1 MKLLKCEYLKTR
13 KRYVWITALVI
24 TAFEL
29 VWTLHGN
36 YTDVVLENG
45 WMMFLYQLP
54 VINALFLP
62 LLAMIIAS
70 RLADIEHKGLML
82 KQLCPITKKG
92 KLFDAKLMYGLII
105 IAVSLII
112 MYGIIVIFGYHIG
125 FRGECP
131 INLYAIFFLFTAT
144 TTFVIYILQHTLS
157 LLIKNQIIPF
167 FIGIIGEFVG
177 IISLFLPS
185 APILRKSILWGYY
198 GVLGFIGMFG
208 WDKDTRY
215 ANVRFEIVN
224 IDWTFWCVLIAA
236 GILIY
241 IIGRKIFCEKEI

>member
-24 TAFEL
+24 TAFCL
-29 VWTLHGN
+29 LWTLHGN
-36 YTDVVLENG
+36 YNDFMLDNG

-54 VINALFLP
+54 IINALFLP
-62 LLAMIIAS
+62 ILAMIIAS
-70 RLADIEHKGLML
+70 RLADIEHKGVML

-92 KLFDAKLMYGLII
+92 RLFDAKLVYGLLIMT
-105 IAVSLII
+105 VSLVI
-112 MYGIIVIFGYHIG
+112 MYVGIVAGGKFIG
-125 FRGECP
+125 FRNEFP
-131 INLYAIFFLFTAT
+131 VRLYAIFFLFTET

-167 FIGIIGEFVG
+167 FIGIIGEFIG

-185 APILRKSILWGYY
+185 VPFLRKSIIWGYY
-198 GVLGFIGMFG
+198 GVLGFVGMFG
-208 WDKDTRY
+208 WDKDSRY
-215 ANVRFEIVN
+215 ANAYFEVMH
-224 IDWTFWCVLIAA
+224 IDWTFWFVLIAC

>member
-24 TAFEL
+24 TAFCL
-29 VWTLHGN
+29 LWTLHGN
-36 YTDVVLENG
+36 YNDFMLDNG

-54 VINALFLP
+54 IINALFLP
-62 LLAMIIAS
+62 ILAMIIAS
-70 RLADIEHKGLML
+70 RLADIEHKGVML

-92 KLFDAKLMYGLII
+92 RLFDAKLVYGLLIMT
-105 IAVSLII
+105 VSLVI
-112 MYGIIVIFGYHIG
+112 MYVGIVAGGKFIG
-125 FRGECP
+125 FRNEFP
-131 INLYAIFFLFTAT
+131 VRLYAIFFLFTAT

-185 APILRKSILWGYY
+185 APFLRKSIIWGYY
-198 GVLGFIGMFG
+198 GVLGFVGMFG
-208 WDKDTRY
+208 WDKNSRY
-215 ANVRFEIVN
+215 ANAYFEVMH
-224 IDWTFWCVLIAA
+224 IDWTFWFVLIAC